1 MSITITFPAVEHGAG
16 VGWLVSAALP
26 LLGAVL
32 VPLVENLVE
41 DLVPGL
47 GLALAVVKLARVQVA
62 D

>member
-16 VGWLVSAALP
+16 AGRLVSAALP

-32 VPLVENLVE
+32 VPLVESLVQ

-62 D
+62 H

>member
-16 VGWLVSAALP
+16 FGRLGSAVLP

-32 VPLVENLVE
+32 VPLVESLVD

-47 GLALAVVKLARVQVA
+47 SLVLAVVKLARVQA
-62 D
+62 AA

>member
-1 MSITITFPAVEHGAG
+1 
-16 VGWLVSAALP
+16 VSAALP

-32 VPLVENLVE
+32 VPMVESLVE

-47 GLALAVVKLARVQVA
+47 GLALVVVKLARVQVA